1 LGLTAHF
8 FVQNPS
14 DLGIKGQILRMIEGE
29 ILVFGAILR
38 VLSALFAKSD
48 DLDKRNTT
56 RRFEIRYISDK

>member
-1 LGLTAHF
+1 MGLTGHF

-14 DLGIKGQILRMIEGE
+14 DLDVKGQILRMIEGE
-29 ILVFGAILR
+29 ILVFGDILR
-38 VLSALFAKSD
+38 VLSGLFAKSA

>member
-1 LGLTAHF
+1 
-8 FVQNPS
+8 
-14 DLGIKGQILRMIEGE
+14 MIEGE

-38 VLSALFAKSD
+38 VLSALFAKST